1 MAIKFYTLKVSELVR
16 ETAETLSITFD
27 VPEELAG
34 EFAYKHG
41 QYITVKVPVNGTDNR
56 RAYSICTSPVM
67 DSNKLSIA
75 VKKIDDGIVSRYMN
89 EQIAVGDKLE
99 VMPPLG
105 NFTIDLNPSNNRKF
119 FLIGAGSGIT
129 PLMSILKSVLAVEPL
144 SKVYLLFQ
152 NRHEDHIIFGG
163 QLNELTEKFGSRLT
177 VLHILS
183 RPSSNWKGV
192 SGRLDNDFIEKY
204 ISENA
209 TDEIYKSHYF
219 LCGPQGLMESSE
231 TALRNLKVASYQI
244 HKENF
249 TLASIMPDEKNE
261 NIVLD
266 SVDDIITRKV
276 KIILYSE
283 EVEFLVEPDE
293 TVLTAAQREGQDP
306 PFSCQIG
313 ACSTCRAKLISGK
326 VYMDERD
333 SLTDEEIEEGYVL
346 TCQAHPLTDDVVIDY
361 DD

>member
-1 MAIKFYTLKVSELVR
+1 MAIKFYSLKVSKLVR
-16 ETAETLSITFD
+16 ETTDTLSITFD
-27 VPEELAG
+27 VPSDLKEVFL
-34 EFAYKHG
+34 YKQG

-75 VKKIDDGIVSRYMN
+75 VKKIDDGIVSRYIN
-89 EQIAVGDKLE
+89 EDLYEGDMLE

-105 NFTIDLNPSNNRKF
+105 NFTIDLDPANSKSY

-129 PLMSILKSVLAVEPL
+129 PLMSILKTVLAVESQ
-144 SKVYLLFQ
+144 SKVFLLFQ
-152 NRHEDHIIFGG
+152 NRTDDQIIFAG
-163 QLNELTEKFGSRLT
+163 QLDELSEKYDGRLKVT
-177 VLHILS
+177 HILS
-183 RPSSNWKGV
+183 RPSSDWKGET
-192 SGRLDNDFIEKY
+192 GRLDSNYIEKY
-204 ISENA
+204 IAENA
-209 TDEIYKSHYF
+209 GSDVFKAHYF
-219 LCGPQGLMESSE
+219 LCGPHGLMVSSE
-231 TALRNLKVASYQI
+231 IALKNLKVASYQI
-244 HKENF
+244 HKEIF
-249 TLASIMPDEKNE
+249 TITQAVPDEGNE

-326 VYMDERD
+326 VFMDERD

>member
-1 MAIKFYTLKVSELVR
+1 MALKFYSLKVSDLVR
-16 ETAETLSITFD
+16 ETIDTLTITFD
-27 VPEELAG
+27 VPSEIKS

-41 QYITVKVPVNGTDNR
+41 QYITVKVPVNGSENR
-56 RAYSICTSPVM
+56 RAYSICTSPVT
-67 DSNKLSIA
+67 DNKLSIT
-75 VKKIDDGIVSRYMN
+75 VKKVDDGIVSRYIN
-89 EQIAVGDKLE
+89 ETLKIGDMLE
-99 VMPPLG
+99 IMPPLG
-105 NFTIDLNPSNNRKF
+105 NFTIDLNPESSNSY

-129 PLMSILKSVLAVEPL
+129 PLMSILKTILAVESN
-144 SKVYLLFQ
+144 SKVYLLYQ
-152 NRHEDHIIFGG
+152 NRTEESIIFAG
-163 QLNELTEKFGSRLT
+163 QLSELSQKYSGRFYLT
-177 VLHILS
+177 NILS
-183 RPSSNWKGV
+183 QPTADWSGEK
-192 SGRLDNDFIEKY
+192 GRLNSDFIEKY

-209 TDEIYKSHYF
+209 GNEIFKAHYF
-219 LCGPQGLMESSE
+219 ICGPQGLMETSDL
-231 TALRNLKVASYQI
+231 ALRNLKVASYQI
-244 HKENF
+244 HKEIF
-249 TLASIMPDEKNE
+249 TITQTSPDEGNE

-266 SVDDIITRKV
+266 SNDEIITRKV

-283 EVEFLVEPDE
+283 EIEFLVEPDE